1 MEPEIFIPLG
11 FFAFV
16 YGIVYLSIR
25 KKERMALLQFG
36 KDASV
41 FQSNKSDLLSLKW
54 GMILIAVALGILL
67 GNLLTAVTD
76 MQEEVAYFSMIFILG
91 GISLI
96 LSYFIGE
103 KQRKEDGAIEKE
115 KEPEE
120 N

>member
-41 FQSNKSDLLSLKW
+41 FQGSKQDLVSLKW

-67 GNLLTAVTD
+67 GNLLTAVTN

-103 KQRKEDGAIEKE
+103 KQRKEEVEMQKKSEADE
-115 KEPEE
+115 
-120 N
+120 